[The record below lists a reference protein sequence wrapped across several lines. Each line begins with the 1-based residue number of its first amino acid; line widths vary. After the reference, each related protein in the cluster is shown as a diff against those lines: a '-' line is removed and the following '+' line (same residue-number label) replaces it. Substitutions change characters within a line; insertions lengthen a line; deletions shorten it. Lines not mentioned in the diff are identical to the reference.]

1 MDKGNKRLV
10 IKLFSSLA
18 PKADWVY
25 SSKKDCASI
34 MYASNLY
41 VSQSVKTPDCCF
53 EEKFYALCSTSCAS
67 CNTRVSKMTSG
78 LVYTAFNKRHMKCY
92 LEMPFRL

>member
-41 VSQSVKTPDCCF
+41 VSQSVKTPD
-53 EEKFYALCSTSCAS
+53 
-67 CNTRVSKMTSG
+67 
-78 LVYTAFNKRHMKCY
+78 
-92 LEMPFRL
+92 

>member
-53 EEKFYALCSTSCAS
+53 DKSSMHCAVQVVH
-67 CNTRVSKMTSG
+67 CVIQVVHRVIQE
-78 LVYTAFNKRHMKCY
+78 YR
-92 LEMPFRL
+92 R